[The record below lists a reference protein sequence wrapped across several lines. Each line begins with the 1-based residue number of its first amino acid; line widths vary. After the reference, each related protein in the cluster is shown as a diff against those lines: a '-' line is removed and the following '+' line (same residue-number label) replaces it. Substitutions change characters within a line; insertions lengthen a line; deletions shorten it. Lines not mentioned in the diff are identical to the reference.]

1 VLAALALRE
10 IHVLLEGIAER
21 AAARDDVVD
30 SVVDAFTYAVGEV
43 RDHPLL
49 QRVVESEPQRLTATV
64 AAHGDAVFRIAV
76 DAVASLLMT
85 IGELGEQRTRLIAE
99 TLVRLA
105 LATVI
110 APGAL
115 RAPDDLASYVRA
127 LTTALLDGATA
138 DQRPS

>member
-1 VLAALALRE
+1 
-10 IHVLLEGIAER
+10 
-21 AAARDDVVD
+21 
-30 SVVDAFTYAVGEV
+30 
-43 RDHPLL
+43 
-49 QRVVESEPQRLTATV
+49 
-64 AAHGDAVFRIAV
+64 
-76 DAVASLLMT
+76 MT